1 MACVD
6 IFDGLGQA
14 VLLKIVQKLD
24 GSSSGA

>member
-14 VLLKIVQKLD
+14 VLLEIVQKLD